1 MNKTFKKII
10 YDIMEHLLNKLDEL
24 ADEVNNKK
32 TMVYVDFIDQVIIQ
46 KIKSYYIV
54 RDKDANDVLLKA
66 TKNRDKVEYFLYEY
80 YQLFVIY
87 IVSK

>member
-1 MNKTFKKII
+1 MNKTFKEII
-10 YDIMEHLLNKLDEL
+10 YDIMEHLLNELDEL

-32 TMVYVDFIDQVIIQ
+32 IMVYVDFIDQVIIQ

-66 TKNRDKVEYFLYEY
+66 TKNGDKVEHFLYE
-80 YQLFVIY
+80 
-87 IVSK
+87 